1 MDIIRFSIS
10 KPVTISVG
18 VLLIVLFGVISIGQI
33 PIQLTPNIETTVV
46 SITTRWEGATPQQV
60 ETEIIQEQEDKI
72 KSIAGLSKMIS
83 VCSQGQ
89 GQITLEF
96 VQGTTKE
103 EALREASDKLREV
116 PDYPE
121 NVDEPVVEATN
132 PADRDYIAW
141 VIFSS
146 TDPDY
151 DIRTLY
157 DFLDDRVKPE
167 MERVPG
173 ISEVNVVG
181 GIERE
186 VRVKVDPE
194 ALAQRGI
201 TPTQFVAA
209 LRAQNI
215 DASAGQLA
223 EGKRDIRIR
232 SVGRYDRLDQIDNTL
247 LSAPGEPVVRVKDV
261 ATAELTYKEADRMVR
276 NKGRVVVAMNA
287 QREVGSNVIE
297 VMKGFQQR
305 LDEVK
310 NNLLPAE
317 SKRLGLKGEITAE
330 QVYDQTVYIYQ
341 ALDLVQTN
349 LWVGGSI
356 AVCVLLAFLR
366 SVRSTLIIAL
376 AIPVSVVGTFV
387 AMVAM
392 GRSLNVISLAGLAF
406 AVGMVVDNAIV
417 VLENIDR
424 HRTLGEKPMTA
435 AYRAAK
441 EVWGAVLAS
450 TLTTL
455 SVFLPVLFIQ
465 EEAGQ
470 LFRDISLAICA
481 AVTLSLIVSITVIPT
496 AASRWL
502 RPRPRKD
509 ESDDPSSN
517 TSRVPHGVKWVLLH
531 LPTAM
536 VNGFASIIE
545 RLNHSWVIR
554 PLIIA
559 GMTIGSIA
567 ASYLLMPPS
576 SYLPAGNRN
585 LVFAIMLI
593 PSGYNIDQQQTI
605 GERIETKLR
614 PYWEARND
622 PEAAKNLPPVPSVN
636 MQTGETK
643 MVQPPALEN
652 FFFVALPDLI
662 FMGGISSDDSNV
674 APVADLMNDSMR
686 GIPDA
691 IGFAQQR
698 PLFRTATRGSGDAME
713 LEIAGPQLDQ
723 VTRIASLLYQ
733 RYGAQY
739 GFMRLQPDP
748 SNFNMPGT
756 EIVIERKPVEAT
768 DVGLGQGDINTA
780 VQMLGD
786 GAIIGDYLNE
796 GKNVDLKVITADSDH
811 GDAGAS
817 IEQAPIA
824 TPIGMTVPLASI
836 ADVYRTVAPQQINRV
851 EEQRAVILSINL
863 PQEMPLEEAMNQ
875 INADIAEMRAQGVI
889 PPTVSTNL
897 AGSAAKLREVKHALL
912 GEWTGFNVESLIALI
927 SSRMFLALIVVFL
940 LMAALFES
948 WFYPLVIMFS
958 VPLATVG
965 GFVALRLC
973 HEIIPSQQLDVLTML
988 GFVILIGIV
997 VNNAILIVHQSLNLI
1012 NGVAEVQVEGEVAE
1026 KLPPKKAIAESV
1038 RSRVR
1043 PIFMTTLTSVGG
1055 MLPLVLFPGAGSEL
1069 YRGLGS
1075 VIVGGLVCSTV
1086 FTLVLVPLLLSLV
1099 FDVRDMVVKAASKV
1113 TGGSDSPVEQSN

>member
-60 ETEIIQEQEDKI
+60 ETEIVQEQEDKL

-96 VQGTTKE
+96 SQGTTKE
-103 EALREASDKLREV
+103 QALREASDKLREV

-141 VIFSS
+141 VVFSS
-146 TDPDY
+146 TDPDF

-167 MERVPG
+167 IERVPG

-194 ALAQRGI
+194 ALAQRGLS
-201 TPTQFVAA
+201 PTQFVAA
-209 LRAQNI
+209 LRAQNL

-232 SVGRYDRLDQIDNTL
+232 SVGRYDRLDQIENTL

-276 NKGRVVVAMNA
+276 NKGRVVVALNA

-297 VMKGFQQR
+297 VMAGFQKR

-310 NNLLPAE
+310 KNLLPAE
-317 SKRLGLKGEITAE
+317 SKRLHLKGEITCE

-341 ALDLVQTN
+341 ALDLVRQN
-349 LWVGGSI
+349 LWVGGAI
-356 AVCVLLAFLR
+356 AVLVLLAFLR
-366 SVRSTLIIAL
+366 SVRSTIIIAL

-424 HRTLGEKPMTA
+424 HRSLGEKPATA
-435 AYRAAK
+435 AYRATR

-455 SVFLPVLFIQ
+455 SVFLPVLFIK

-481 AVTLSLIVSITVIPT
+481 AVALSLIVSITVIPT

-502 RPRPRKD
+502 RPRKI
-509 ESDDPSSN
+509 SDANEPAEK
-517 TSRVPHGVKWVLLH
+517 SRIHHGATWVLLH
-531 LPTAM
+531 LPTAT
-536 VNGFASIIE
+536 VNGFAGLIE
-545 RLNHSWVIR
+545 RLNHSWILR

-559 GMTIGSIA
+559 GMTFGSIA
-567 ASYLLMPPS
+567 ASYLMMPPS

-585 LVFAIMLI
+585 LVFAVMLI
-593 PSGYNIDQQQTI
+593 PPGYNIDQQKSI
-605 GERIETKLR
+605 GERVEAKLR
-614 PYWEARND
+614 PYWEAYKH
-622 PEAAKNLPPVPSVN
+622 PERAKDLPPVPSIDPH
-636 MQTGETK
+636 TGRPTT
-643 MVQPPALEN
+643 VQPPPLQN

-662 FMGGISSDDSNV
+662 FMGGISSDDQNV
-674 APVADLMNDSMR
+674 APIGDLMNDSMR
-686 GIPDA
+686 GIPDV

-723 VTRIASLLYQ
+723 VTRVAGLLYQ
-733 RYGAQY
+733 RYGAEY

-748 SNFNMPGT
+748 TNFNMPGT
-756 EIVIERKPVEAT
+756 EIVIQRKPVEAT

-786 GAIIGDYLNE
+786 GAIIGDYLND
-796 GKNVDLKVITADSDH
+796 GKNVDLKVISADSDH
-811 GDAGAS
+811 GDARAS

-824 TPIGMTVPLASI
+824 TPIGMTVPLASVANI
-836 ADVYRTVAPQQINRV
+836 YRTIAPQQINRV

-863 PQEMPLEEAMNQ
+863 PQEKPLEEAMNS
-875 INADIAEMRAQGVI
+875 INADLAEMRAQGLI

-912 GEWTGFNVESLIALI
+912 GEWTGFNVDSLMALI

-965 GFVALRLC
+965 GFLALRLC

-1012 NGVAEVQVEGEVAE
+1012 NGVAEVQVEGVVAE

-1099 FDVRDMVVKAASKV
+1099 FDLRDLGLKAVSKV
-1113 TGGSDSPVEQSN
+1113 TGGSQSPVEQAG